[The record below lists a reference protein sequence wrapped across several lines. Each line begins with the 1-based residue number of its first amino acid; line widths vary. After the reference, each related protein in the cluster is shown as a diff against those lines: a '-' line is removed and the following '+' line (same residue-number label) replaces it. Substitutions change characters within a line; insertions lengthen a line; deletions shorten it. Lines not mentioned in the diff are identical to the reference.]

1 VKTTPIWAER
11 AKDAGSVT
19 TKEGA
24 THYKAGDYLVSN
36 NSEGTDQY
44 AIDAAKFE
52 TMYVEDGG
60 A

>member
-1 VKTTPIWAER
+1 MK
-11 AKDAGSVT
+11 

-24 THYKAGDYLVSN
+24 TRYEAGDYLVSN
-36 NSEGTDQY
+36 NSDGTDQY
-44 AIDAAKFE
+44 AIEAAKFE